1 MKRKI
6 ITLCDEDCHHIP
18 TNNFRRHVYS
28 KFTVDIQYNCD
39 FLDSRHRVFL
49 LRDVDAGYYCNL
61 RKLYTVFLAY
71 TEYYKKSIQKGIQI
85 QGTTALFSV

>member
-1 MKRKI
+1 M
-6 ITLCDEDCHHIP
+6 
-18 TNNFRRHVYS
+18 
-28 KFTVDIQYNCD
+28 
-39 FLDSRHRVFL
+39 DSRHRVFL
-49 LRDVDAGYYCNL
+49 LRDVDAGSYCNL